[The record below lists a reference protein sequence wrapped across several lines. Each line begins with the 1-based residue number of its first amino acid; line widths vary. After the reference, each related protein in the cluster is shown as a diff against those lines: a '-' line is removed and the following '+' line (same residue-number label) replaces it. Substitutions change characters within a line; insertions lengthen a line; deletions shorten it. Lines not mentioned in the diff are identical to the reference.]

1 MQKLALFGFLAFI
14 LWLFARDIKRRPGLS
29 PALWIVF
36 VWVVII
42 GSRAVSTWFEVGREV
57 GSASAYDEGN
67 PLERNVYFILLVSG
81 LITLFRRGVRFDQL
95 VRYNKWLAAFSI
107 FWLLSVLWA
116 DLPFVALK
124 RWVKDAGN
132 LVMVLVI
139 LTETD
144 PVEAAKAIFVRCAC
158 LLIPLS
164 VLFIRYYPELGRT
177 YHAPTGEMMFTGV
190 ATHKNTLG
198 ALVMVGGLFL
208 IWDLSARFQKEKRIK
223 WIHFLPDFVLVTM
236 VIWLLAKA
244 HSATSLAC
252 AFIGTIIFVGL
263 RAPAVRARLGR
274 LELYC
279 IAGGLLYWAL
289 NSMFDVTRFV
299 VEDVL
304 GRDMNLTTRT
314 EVWPVLLSHA
324 DNPLVGSG
332 FMSFWSGERLTNLLE
347 QYSIIQAHNGYLEVY
362 LNGGWIAILLLA
374 ALLLAASQTIKRD
387 LLRGS
392 DFAIVR
398 FMLLV
403 IAIIHNFT
411 EASISKGGLIWF
423 VLLLA
428 VARYPR
434 IEVHRARARKP
445 RPEAHF
451 DPGAVPVANN

>member
-1 MQKLALFGFLAFI
+1 VQKLALFIFIAFI

-57 GSASAYDEGN
+57 ANANAYDQGN

-81 LITLFRRGVRFDQL
+81 VITLFRRGFRL
-95 VRYNKWLAAFSI
+95 ESLLKNNRWLAAFFI
-107 FWLLSVLWA
+107 YWLVSVLWA
-116 DLPFVALK
+116 DLPFVAFK
-124 RWVKDAGN
+124 RWVKDTGN

-139 LTETD
+139 LTESN
-144 PVEAAKAIFVRCAC
+144 PIEAAKAVFVRCAC

-164 VLFIRYYPELGRT
+164 VLFIRYYPDLGRD
-177 YHAPTGEMMFTGV
+177 YHMGEMMFTGV

-198 ALVMVGGLFL
+198 GLVMVGGLFL
-208 IWDLSARFQKEKRIK
+208 AWDLIARFQNEKRIR
-223 WIHFLPDFVLVTM
+223 WIHFLPDFILVAM
-236 VIWLLAKA
+236 AVWLLVKS

-252 AFIGTIIFVGL
+252 AVIGLAVLLGF
-263 RAPAVRARLGR
+263 RMPSVRARIGR
-274 LELYC
+274 LELYA
-279 IAGGLLYWAL
+279 IAGGILYWAL

-299 VEDVL
+299 VEDLL
-304 GRDMNLTTRT
+304 GRDMSLTTRT
-314 EVWPVLLSHA
+314 EVWPVLLSQA
-324 DNPLVGSG
+324 DSPLFGSG

-362 LNGGWIAILLLA
+362 LNGGWIAILLLL
-374 ALLLAASQTIKRD
+374 ALLFAASQSIKRD
-387 LLRGS
+387 LLQGS

-428 VARYPR
+428 VARYPKADSL
-434 IEVHRARARKP
+434 RARAPRP
-445 RPEAHF
+445 RPETYF
-451 DPGAVPVANN
+451 DQGAVPVANN